1 MMFNRFL
8 ERGASM
14 VKTIGERYD
23 INIHQSEGI
32 SGNTNTKDVNV
43 PSIEP
48 FINMGMTEEDAE
60 SCALYIAGH
69 EGAHTRISDIDV
81 LKKGYIKASKQGY
94 DVDKLNHLVQITED
108 VRVDYDT
115 INIRPGYM
123 DMRNKANK
131 ALLKLGFDK
140 PTGNKLL
147 DTMAAI
153 SVMTYGTDLRKV
165 HRTWKKAD
173 IDWDE
178 VQEIADEIMTVKD
191 VENSTSETSLSIAK
205 RAYNKMFGTPSPK
218 SSEDEDGET
227 TKNTSTSDGEDSSDA
242 PDAPNTTPNDV
253 TETKDNKDNNDD
265 SEGEDEEGNEDNVD
279 HTENSDGSDS
289 SDSSDSS
296 DGEEVD
302 DEVNDEIDEKSIEE
316 MLKSSMEELPI
327 LSKDSK
333 LETDF
338 SDKVRTA
345 TYEKLDTDDKIK
357 HMESKIKDFGTKVL
371 SEHEDRQLFEYA
383 SSGTHAGVGLAYV
396 KTSPISTKTSSMRIY
411 ETNKTFYDGQIKALT
426 RMLEQDLRA
435 AKDTEGYVASSG
447 SVVANRAW
455 RTQAKSNPRIFKKF
469 SYDEVGDYVID
480 ILLDASGSQGSR
492 ETSIGIQAYILAE
505 TFSNVG
511 IPCQITMFDREDEF
525 TVLEQLRDYDDPR
538 EKNIECF
545 KYRARYDNRDGH
557 AIKAIEWC
565 IKRRPELNK
574 IIIVLSD
581 GLPAD
586 GAAGTYPLAVKM
598 GAMSDY
604 LMDNID
610 RKWGISAIDDVAI
623 IVRKI
628 RASGIKVLG
637 VYTGDPSYDD
647 GLKAER
653 KMYGND
659 FAFIPEINDF
669 AKVIGRYLHRII
681 TEV

>member
-1 MMFNRFL
+1 MFNRFL

-23 INIHQSEGI
+23 IKVHKSEGI
-32 SGNTNTKDVNV
+32 SGNTDTKDVNV

-69 EGAHTRISDIDV
+69 EGAHTRISDISV
-81 LKKGYIKASKQGY
+81 LKRGYVEASKQGY
-94 DVDKLNHLVQITED
+94 EIGKLNHLVQITED

-115 INIRPGYM
+115 IAIRPGYA
-123 DMRNKANK
+123 DMRNKANQ

-140 PTGNKLL
+140 PTGDRLT
-147 DTMAAI
+147 DTMAAV
-153 SVMTYGTDLRKV
+153 SVMTYGTDLRDVRK
-165 HRTWKKAD
+165 TWKKAD
-173 IDWDE
+173 IDWNE
-178 VQEIADEIMTVKD
+178 VQEITKEIMTVKD
-191 VENSTSETSLSIAK
+191 VENSTSETSLNIAK
-205 RAYNKMFGTPSPK
+205 RIYNKMFGTPKP
-218 SSEDEDGET
+218 SEEDKKDGET
-227 TKNTSTSDGEDSSDA
+227 LKNADTYDGEGDSSD
-242 PDAPNTTPNDV
+242 DTPNTTPKDITDV
-253 TETKDNKDNNDD
+253 TETETKDNSKDNDV
-265 SEGEDEEGNEDNVD
+265 EGNEDNVD
-279 HTENSDGSDS
+279 HTENSDGFEGSDS
-289 SDSSDSS
+289 SD
-296 DGEEVD
+296 EVN
-302 DEVNDEIDEKSIEE
+302 DEVNDEIDERKIEE

-338 SDKVRTA
+338 SDKARTA
-345 TYEKLDTDDKIK
+345 TYEKAEIDDIINAL
-357 HMESKIKDFGTKVL
+357 ESRVEDFGTKVL

-396 KTSPISTKTSSMRIY
+396 KTSPISDSVSTRSPRSMEKY
-411 ETNKTFYDGQIKALT
+411 KANKTFYDGQIKALT

-435 AKDTEGYVASSG
+435 AKDTEGYVSSSG
-447 SVVANRAW
+447 AVVANRAW

-480 ILLDASGSQGSR
+480 ILLDASGSQSPR
-492 ETSIGIQAYILAE
+492 QTSIGIQAYILAE
-505 TFSNVG
+505 TFSNIG

-525 TVLEQLRDYDDPR
+525 TVLEQLRDYDDSK

-545 KYRARYDNRDGH
+545 KYEARCDNRDGH
-557 AIKAIEWC
+557 AIRAVEWC

-586 GAAGTYPLAVKM
+586 GLAGTYPLAVKM
-598 GAMSDY
+598 GAMQEYCMYSV
-604 LMDNID
+604 D

-623 IVRKI
+623 TVRKI

-637 VYTGDPSYDD
+637 VYTGDSSYDA
-647 GLKAER
+647 GLSAER

-659 FAFIPEINDF
+659 FAFIPDINDF
-669 AKVIGRYLHRII
+669 AKVIGKYLHRII